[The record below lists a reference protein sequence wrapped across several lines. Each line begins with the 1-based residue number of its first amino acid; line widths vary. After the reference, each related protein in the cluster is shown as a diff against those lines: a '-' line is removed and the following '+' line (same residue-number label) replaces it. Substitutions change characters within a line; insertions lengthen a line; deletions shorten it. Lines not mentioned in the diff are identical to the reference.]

1 MRSCFL
7 PYILFSHTFCFVL
20 VFLRKQWGLSVT
32 SGSISF
38 ISSPVLL
45 VFTTSFSK
53 ILSSFLG
60 SKNSLQIP
68 FACTLFLKQVMTEHS
83 DLVAFPTAMD
93 INISNLNKHTYL
105 CRSQTGIHNRQCLLC
120 PSNALLSNKPHKYR
134 ISTEPPSVCFQIPG
148 WASPNSEGRTR
159 QDT

>member
-7 PYILFSHTFCFVL
+7 PYILFSHAFCFVL

-45 VFTTSFSK
+45 VFTTFFSK

-68 FACTLFLKQVMTEHS
+68 LACTLFLQQVMTEYS

-93 INISNLNKHTYL
+93 INISK
-105 CRSQTGIHNRQCLLC
+105 
-120 PSNALLSNKPHKYR
+120 
-134 ISTEPPSVCFQIPG
+134 
-148 WASPNSEGRTR
+148 
-159 QDT
+159 